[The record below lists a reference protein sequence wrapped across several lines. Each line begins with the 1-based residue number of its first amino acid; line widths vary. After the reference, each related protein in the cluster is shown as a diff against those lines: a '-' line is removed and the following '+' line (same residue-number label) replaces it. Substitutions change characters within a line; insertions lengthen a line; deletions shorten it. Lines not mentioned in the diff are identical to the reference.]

1 MKRIIYIEGMTCE
14 GCVSRVKKALQDLP
28 GVENVDVNLDS
39 GRAIVTGSEEGLKED
54 KLKNRVIKLGYEV
67 KGVD

>member
-1 MKRIIYIEGMTCE
+1 MKKIIYIEGMTCE
-14 GCVSRVKKALQDLP
+14 GCVSRVKKALHDLP

-39 GRAIVTGSEEGLKED
+39 GRAIVTGSEDGLKED
-54 KLKNRVIKLGYEV
+54 KLKDHVMKLGYEV